1 MVNDET
7 QNDNG
12 QQSELV
18 ESIPL
23 ATLLENPDPDFD
35 VIVEKRSKDHGS
47 QIERARDENRPA
59 PPSPKTANLS
69 VNLTG
74 EPIARPYTYSS
85 PTVGRSKA

>member
-35 VIVEKRSKDHGS
+35 VIVEKRSKDYGS
-47 QIERARDENRPA
+47 QIERAIDENRPA
-59 PPSPKTANLS
+59 PPKPENGQS
-69 VNLTG
+69 
-74 EPIARPYTYSS
+74 
-85 PTVGRSKA
+85 